1 MIDTTVDPGYA
12 ALEREEAMRKAR
24 AQYAERKA
32 QQRQGGGRLAVT
44 PRRAAPAAPAGELK
58 VETPETAA
66 TVAVP
71 PKRPAD
77 PEAPLTHLR
86 IARFSLAVVVVLV
99 LFAVWVRQKRA

>member
-44 PRRAAPAAPAGELK
+44 PRRAAPAGELK